1 MTNSN
6 VTPQIKRI
14 VSHLA
19 SVAAQ
24 TAAGWTYGALALLG
38 LLGAIS
44 DATLNHWARTSRIGW
59 LLLSYVLWIAVA
71 TLLGLMLKGG
81 HFGFGSAVVVFLLAN
96 CVAAVVLDH
105 LWFGRK
111 STPWEWAGIGVAVVA
126 MCLIE
131 FGRGKG

>member
-1 MTNSN
+1 MAIPT
-6 VTPQIKRI
+6 IKRT
-14 VSHLA
+14 VSHLDC
-19 SVAAQ
+19 VAVW
-24 TAAGWTYGALALLG
+24 TGVAGTYALLVFLG

-44 DATLNHWARTSRIGW
+44 DATLNQWAKTSRSGW
-59 LLLSYVLWIAVA
+59 LLLSYALWIAVA
-71 TLLGLMLKGG
+71 TLLGLMLKAG

-111 STPWEWAGIGVAVVA
+111 STPLQWAGIAVAVVA

-131 FGRGKG
+131 FGRGRG

>member
-1 MTNSN
+1 MPVSI
-6 VTPQIKRI
+6 IKRI
-14 VSHLA
+14 MANLFS
-19 SVAAQ
+19 
-24 TAAGWTYGALALLG
+24 AAGWAGMAGTYGALVLLG

-44 DATLNHWARTSRIGW
+44 DATLNQWARTSRTRW

-81 HFGFGSAVVVFLLAN
+81 HFGFGTAVVVFLLAN

-131 FGRGKG
+131 FGRARG